1 MMASKDAMYD
11 AKMAAAAKAKAAANA
26 NAIKQVGPQGGLAA
40 GVIAGVKVPTF
51 PTGPTGPSSNMA
63 TLDPTQYPMAEIIT
77 TTGEKVMV
85 YTGGPLA
92 GQDKDGNFPIQA
104 TDPAAF
110 TSGATGPT
118 VPTGPTG
125 PTGPT
130 VTKKLISTY
139 TDPDTGD
146 IIDVYEDGTEVVRRK
161 GTVKEKIV
169 STYTDEETGDVIDVY
184 EDGIEVVRRKGTVK
198 ADAKTAADALAAERV
213 AGRLSAYDI
222 LYREFKANG
231 LESLVEAAKNVIL
244 NEDSDSGR
252 ILALRSSPAYAQRFS
267 ANEQRK
273 LKGLAVLDERS
284 YLAMED
290 QYQELMRQ
298 YGLPESYYAK
308 DSTGKQ
314 VGFEQLIAN
323 DVSNI
328 ELNDR
333 LMVAQDRVVKSN
345 PEVLQAL
352 KDFYPDINNG
362 DILAYT
368 LDPKNAIKD
377 IQRKVTSA
385 EIGGAAIQSGLGYKG
400 DTPEA
405 IRARAEELQ
414 RYGVDKAAATAG
426 FATIGAGLQRGSE
439 LASIYQQDPYTQTT
453 AESEIFNIPGAKEAR
468 KQRQKVTGLEKA
480 TFGGQSGIT
489 SGALA
494 RDRAGGY

>member
-1 MMASKDAMYD
+1 MAT
-11 AKMAAAAKAKAAANA
+11 KAELEKLQADIANTSAGLGAVGESARLSGESAVLDREEAAANKEV
-26 NAIKQVGPQGGLAA
+26 IKGLREEVASRN
-40 GVIAGVKVPTF
+40 
-51 PTGPTGPSSNMA
+51 PTGSA
-63 TLDPTQYPMAEIIT
+63 TAR
-77 TTGEKVMV
+77 
-85 YTGGPLA
+85 
-92 GQDKDGNFPIQA
+92 
-104 TDPAAF
+104 
-110 TSGATGPT
+110 
-118 VPTGPTG
+118 
-125 PTGPT
+125 
-130 VTKKLISTY
+130 KK
-139 TDPDTGD
+139 
-146 IIDVYEDGTEVVRRK
+146 RK
-161 GTVKEKIV
+161 Y
-169 STYTDEETGDVIDVY
+169 TYTDEETGDLIDVY
-184 EDGIEVVRRKGTVK
+184 EDDTEVVRRKGTVK
-198 ADAKTAADALAAERV
+198 ADAKAAADALSAERV

-252 ILALRSSPAYAQRFS
+252 ILALRSSPDYVKRFS

-273 LKGLAVLDERS
+273 LKGLAVLDERA

-298 YGLPESYYAK
+298 YGLPASYYAK
-308 DSTGKQ
+308 DPTGKQ

-333 LMVAQDRVVKSN
+333 LMAAQDRVVNAN
-345 PEVLQAL
+345 PEVARAL
-352 KDFYPDINNG
+352 KQFYPDITNG

-377 IQRKVTSA
+377 IQRKVTAA
-385 EIGGAAIQSGLGYKG
+385 EIGGAAMQSGL
-400 DTPEA
+400 TTNL
-405 IRARAEELQ
+405 ARAQELQ
-414 RYGVDKAAATAG
+414 KMGVDKGSATEGYSA
-426 FATIGAGLQRGSE
+426 IGAGLQRGSE
-439 LASIYQQDPYTQTT
+439 LASIYGESPYSQAT
-453 AESEIFNIPGAKEAR
+453 AESELFKLSGQQEAR